1 MWYHEIDLGCLFAP
15 VCGDSRGDCY
25 IWSSENGDF
34 SIVGVRMEEKTLS
47 QGSRHLSLQIFQI
60 RLLVNFFCYIYLK
73 ILCIYFV
80 MHYKNFDWILYDYA
94 YFTIHIETADRE
106 YFGGWGTEKLPPLI
120 SRPVNIPWRKLSQI
134 TSK

>member
-1 MWYHEIDLGCLFAP
+1 MWIFCFGRQVDVNFNFKQYSLEENINQTMWYHEIDLGCLFAP

-80 MHYKNFDWILYDYA
+80 MHCEIFWLWVLYGYA
-94 YFTIHIETADRE
+94 YFTIHYEM
-106 YFGGWGTEKLPPLI
+106 FCL
-120 SRPVNIPWRKLSQI
+120 
-134 TSK
+134 